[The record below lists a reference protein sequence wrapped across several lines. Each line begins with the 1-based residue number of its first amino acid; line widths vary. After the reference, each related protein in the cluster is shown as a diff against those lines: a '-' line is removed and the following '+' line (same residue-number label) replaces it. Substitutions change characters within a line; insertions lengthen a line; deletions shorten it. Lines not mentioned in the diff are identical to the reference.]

1 MGKEALKD
9 LVSPELYEHLDTCA
23 TQIWYWRTHLDVFIE
38 QYLHIKLFDLQ
49 KVIARMVGNGNDEAY
64 ALSRGQG
71 KTWLL
76 AVCSVAMAILWPDS
90 PIISVSNTA
99 PQANLLLE
107 KIRDEILPNE
117 DITREIDY
125 STGKGIKIRQ
135 SGRSSI
141 SVKNGS
147 RILSLVLGK
156 EGNSILGQRG
166 KMVVI
171 DEAKLIPSSI
181 CNKAIGP
188 VLNYKRPVFYQLR
201 EQGFQDY
208 TSKVINISS
217 AYFSSC
223 DFYQRFKTTMK
234 KMAGGDKGAF
244 ACALDF
250 NSCIRMGMQDADY
263 YERERSRMSSVE
275 FAMEYGSIFVGA
287 SDNTVFPYSL
297 TEPCRVLDHVEVAQP
312 KGSTS
317 RYVIAADVAGDGNY
331 DTADNSVIG
340 VIKIVERQNG
350 RWNKHLVWLGAYRG
364 LSQRQI
370 AEEIRRVYLRF
381 PNTVG
386 IVYDANA
393 IGRGLESLFDQP
405 WTYEDD
411 KGNNVEMPP
420 LLSYNSTASYKSIKI
435 LHPFIATNSLN
446 AQMVGILTRNFEDH
460 ELMLP
465 IPSNTVENISLLPR
479 LEDDDDTPEETDVKR
494 KRTMLL
500 TEEAMVYKEADE
512 LQAELG
518 NIVGRMSA
526 QGNMVFGTA
535 ISTQRKDRFSAVA
548 MGMFLVDQMETS
560 ERRDEYKADDG
571 DEIPF
576 SVGNL

>member
-1 MGKEALKD
+1 MGADAMKD

-49 KVIARMVGNGNDEAY
+49 KVIARMVGNGDDLSF

-76 AVCSVAMAILWPDS
+76 AVCSVALAMLWPDS

-117 DITREIDY
+117 EITREIDY
-125 STGKGIKIRQ
+125 GTGKGIKIRQ

-141 SVKNGS
+141 HMKNGS
-147 RILSLVLGK
+147 RIQSLVLGK
-156 EGNSILGQRG
+156 EGSSILGQRG

-171 DEAKLIPSSI
+171 DEAKLIPTSI
-181 CNKAIGP
+181 CNNAIGP

-201 EQGFQDY
+201 DKGFQDY
-208 TSKVINISS
+208 NSKIINISS

-223 DFYQRFKTTMK
+223 DFFQRFKTTLR
-234 KMAGGDKGAF
+234 KMAMGDGGAY

-250 NSCIRMGMQDADY
+250 TSCVRMGMQDADY
-263 YERERSRMSSVE
+263 YERERARMSSVE

-297 TEPCRVLDHVEVAQP
+297 TEPCRVLDSVEVTQP
-312 KGSTS
+312 KGSEC
-317 RYVIAADVAGDGNY
+317 RYVIAADIAGDGNY
-331 DTADNSVIG
+331 DTADNSVIA
-340 VIKIVERQNG
+340 VLKIVERQNG
-350 RWNKHLVWLGAYRG
+350 HWSKHLVWMGAYRG

-370 AEEIRRVYLRF
+370 AEEIRSVYLRY
-381 PNTVG
+381 PRTEA

-405 WTYEDD
+405 WQYEDE
-411 KGNNVEMPP
+411 KGNKVEMAPM
-420 LLSYNSTASYKSIKI
+420 LAYNSTASYKSIKI
-435 LHPFIATNSLN
+435 LHPFIATNALN
-446 AQMVGILTRNFEDH
+446 ARMVGVLTRNFEDR

-465 IPSNTVENISLLPR
+465 VPSNAVANISLLPR
-479 LEDDDDTPEETDVKR
+479 LEDDDDTSDEMTEKKR
-494 KRTMLL
+494 RTMLL
-500 TEEAMVYKEADE
+500 TEEALVYKETDE

-526 QGNMVFGTA
+526 QGNMVYGTA

-548 MGMFLVDQMETS
+548 MGMFLIDEMETS
-560 ERRDEYKADDG
+560 ERRNDYEAADG
-571 DEIPF
+571 GELPF
-576 SVGNL
+576 VVTAL